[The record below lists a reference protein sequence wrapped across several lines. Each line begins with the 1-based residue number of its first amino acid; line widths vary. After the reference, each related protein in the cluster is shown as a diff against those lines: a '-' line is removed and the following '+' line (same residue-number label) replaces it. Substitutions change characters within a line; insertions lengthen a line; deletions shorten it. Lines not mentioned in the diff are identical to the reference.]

1 MSIYYNFEV
10 IEMEIK
16 QIRYVIPR
24 RSSNMDVL
32 KSEQTIKLVEKDNA
46 ENVIFRMLARI
57 YKEEQVV

>member
-1 MSIYYNFEV
+1 
-10 IEMEIK
+10 MEIK